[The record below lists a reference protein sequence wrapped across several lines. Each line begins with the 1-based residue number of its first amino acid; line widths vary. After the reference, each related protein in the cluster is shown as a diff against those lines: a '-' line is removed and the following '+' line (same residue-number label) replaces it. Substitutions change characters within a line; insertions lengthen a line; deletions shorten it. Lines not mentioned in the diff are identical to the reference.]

1 MISLEP
7 TPKVAVASL
16 IELWLGEH
24 GLCAVAC
31 TCSYLRNHEAVA
43 REQAKVWAMNEAI
56 NMFIGALAAS
66 TAEARYQAFLLL
78 LLLQAFPAPP
88 GLCSGRIR
96 NACDQRGQQPR
107 GRT

>member
-1 MISLEP
+1 M
-7 TPKVAVASL
+7 ASL

-31 TCSYLRNHEAVA
+31 TCSHLRNHEAVA

-66 TAEARYQAFLLL
+66 TAEARYQAF
-78 LLLQAFPAPP
+78 PAPP
-88 GLCSGRIR
+88 GRGGRLPLE
-96 NACDQRGQQPR
+96 AQP
-107 GRT
+107 